1 MLNPKPKCFCC
12 KSSLNIYRNDNYK
25 DYVYFDKHLYH
36 KKCFVDENK
45 IKKKCYFC
53 TKDIDF
59 ENSNQKAVY
68 YDKHFYHTDCFIS
81 WCNNVKQVSKKR
93 QFALEHMEMYVE
105 ECRKKISNLFEKKRC
120 SLDQIG
126 VYEKETE
133 KHIKQVFTESDFC
146 CFIREEYDIRT
157 VPWKRI
163 LDVISGKTD
172 KCNCIIP
179 IEDLYD
185 MWQRKLEMLRKI
197 NDKLVKNSDT
207 EIDTDSLIMYDL
219 TVLVRKYNGYLK
231 WKQKQKILES
241 ETKKENSNTD
251 TILVRS
257 ISNISSGKYSKKDNT
272 DDEIVDIVDDIF
284 G

>member
-36 KKCFVDENK
+36 KKCFVYENK

-53 TKDIDF
+53 AKDIDF

-68 YDKHFYHTDCFIS
+68 YDKHFYHIDCFIS
-81 WCNNVKQVSKKR
+81 WCRSAKSSKKR
-93 QFALEHMEMYVE
+93 QFALEHMDLYIK
-105 ECRKKISNLFEKKRC
+105 ECRDKISSLFEKKRC
-120 SLDQIG
+120 SLEQIDMY
-126 VYEKETE
+126 VKDAE

-163 LDVISGKTD
+163 LNVISGKTD
-172 KCNCIIP
+172 KCDCIIP

-251 TILVRS
+251 TILVQS
-257 ISNISSGKYSKKDNT
+257 ISNISSGKYSKNDNT

-284 G
+284 C

>member
-12 KSSLNIYRNDNYK
+12 KSYLNIYRNDNYK
-25 DYVYFDKHLYH
+25 NYVYFDKHLYH

-53 TKDIDF
+53 AKDIDF

-68 YDKHFYHTDCFIS
+68 YDKHFYHTDCFII
-81 WCNNVKQVSKKR
+81 WCRSAKSSKKR
-93 QFALEHMEMYVE
+93 QFALEHMDMYIK
-105 ECRKKISNLFEKKRC
+105 ECKDKISSLFEKKRC
-120 SLDQIG
+120 SLDQMD
-126 VYEKETE
+126 VYEKEAE

-163 LDVISGKTD
+163 VDVISGKTD
-172 KCNCIIP
+172 KCDCIIP

-197 NDKLVKNSDT
+197 NDKLAKNSDT

-241 ETKKENSNTD
+241 ETKKENSNID
-251 TILVRS
+251 TILVQS
-257 ISNISSGKYSKKDNT
+257 ISNISSGKCCENDNT

-284 G
+284 C

>member
-12 KSSLNIYRNDNYK
+12 KSSLNIYRNGNYK

-68 YDKHFYHTDCFIS
+68 YDKHFYHIDCFIS
-81 WCNNVKQVSKKR
+81 WCRSAKSSKKR
-93 QFALEHMEMYVE
+93 QFALEHMDLYIK
-105 ECRKKISNLFEKKRC
+105 ECRDKISTLFEKKRC
-120 SLDQIG
+120 SLEQIDMY
-126 VYEKETE
+126 VKDAE

-163 LDVISGKTD
+163 LNVISGKTD
-172 KCNCIIP
+172 KCDCIIP

-251 TILVRS
+251 TILVQS
-257 ISNISSGKYSKKDNT
+257 ISNISSSKYSKKDNT

>member
-25 DYVYFDKHLYH
+25 NYVYFDKHLYH

-53 TKDIDF
+53 AKDIDF

-68 YDKHFYHTDCFIS
+68 YDKHFYHTDCFII
-81 WCNNVKQVSKKR
+81 WCRSAKSSKKR
-93 QFALEHMEMYVE
+93 QFALEHMDMYIK
-105 ECRKKISNLFEKKRC
+105 ECKDKISSLFEKKRC
-120 SLDQIG
+120 SLDQMD
-126 VYEKETE
+126 VYEKEAE

-163 LDVISGKTD
+163 VDVISGKTD
-172 KCNCIIP
+172 KCDCIIP

-197 NDKLVKNSDT
+197 NDKLAKNSDT

-241 ETKKENSNTD
+241 ETKKENSNID
-251 TILVRS
+251 TILVQS
-257 ISNISSGKYSKKDNT
+257 ISNISSGKCCENDNT

-284 G
+284 C

>member
-25 DYVYFDKHLYH
+25 NYVYFDKHLYH

-53 TKDIDF
+53 AQDIDF

-68 YDKHFYHTDCFIS
+68 YDKHFYHTDCFII
-81 WCNNVKQVSKKR
+81 WCRSAKSSKKR
-93 QFALEHMEMYVE
+93 QFALEHMDMYIK
-105 ECRKKISNLFEKKRC
+105 ECKDKISSLFEKKRC
-120 SLDQIG
+120 SLDQMD
-126 VYEKETE
+126 VYEKEAE

-163 LDVISGKTD
+163 VDVISGKTD
-172 KCNCIIP
+172 KCDCIIP

-241 ETKKENSNTD
+241 ETKKENSNID
-251 TILVRS
+251 TILVQS
-257 ISNISSGKYSKKDNT
+257 ISNISSGKCCENDNT

-284 G
+284 C

>member
-1 MLNPKPKCFCC
+1 
-12 KSSLNIYRNDNYK
+12 
-25 DYVYFDKHLYH
+25 
-36 KKCFVDENK
+36 
-45 IKKKCYFC
+45 
-53 TKDIDF
+53 
-59 ENSNQKAVY
+59 
-68 YDKHFYHTDCFIS
+68 
-81 WCNNVKQVSKKR
+81 
-93 QFALEHMEMYVE
+93 MYV
-105 ECRKKISNLFEKKRC
+105 K
-120 SLDQIG
+120 DA
-126 VYEKETE
+126 E

-163 LDVISGKTD
+163 LNVISGKTD
-172 KCNCIIP
+172 KCDCIIP

-251 TILVRS
+251 TILVQS
-257 ISNISSGKYSKKDNT
+257 ISNISSGKYSKNDNT

-284 G
+284 C

>member
-25 DYVYFDKHLYH
+25 NYVYFDKHLYH

-53 TKDIDF
+53 AQDIDF

-68 YDKHFYHTDCFIS
+68 YDKHFYHTDCFII
-81 WCNNVKQVSKKR
+81 WCRSAKSSKKR
-93 QFALEHMEMYVE
+93 QFALEHMDMYIK
-105 ECRKKISNLFEKKRC
+105 ECKDKISSLFEKKRC
-120 SLDQIG
+120 SLDQMD
-126 VYEKETE
+126 VYEKEVE

-163 LDVISGKTD
+163 VDVISGKTD
-172 KCNCIIP
+172 KCDCIIP

-241 ETKKENSNTD
+241 ETKKENSNID
-251 TILVRS
+251 TILVQS
-257 ISNISSGKYSKKDNT
+257 ISNISSGKCCENDNT

-284 G
+284 C